1 MKLSDI
7 FLKYY
12 DFWLNNFRRL
22 LDSHIIIFILL
33 LMRMEVAENQ
43 ITARNPKKF
52 SQTELRIVGCRCDR
66 KNASHQHYAFFSP

>member
-1 MKLSDI
+1 MKLSDT

-12 DFWLNNFRRL
+12 DFWLNNFSRL

-43 ITARNPKKF
+43 ITARNPKNPVRL
-52 SQTELRIVGCRCDR
+52 S
-66 KNASHQHYAFFSP
+66 